1 VVVVVLVTGSEI
13 AWMVGV
19 STGRNDLKNVA
30 SKKIKEA
37 TKAGNAYSMGT
48 FSTASESNNDGILSS
63 STGRDCG

>member
-30 SKKIKEA
+30 SIKRKA
-37 TKAGNAYSMGT
+37 TKAGNGYSMGI
-48 FSTASESNNDGILSS
+48 FLTASESNNDGILSA
-63 STGRDCG
+63 STRRNCG